1 MPNLIGD
8 ALAKCAKYNPT
19 GEFLVYGDKRVT
31 WLDMNERVNRL
42 AAALSAQGVKKGD
55 NVVLMFHNC
64 PEFFEANYAI
74 QKLGAVAV
82 PMNYRFVPREI
93 IYQAQHCEA
102 VAFIFEEIW
111 LDAVLEAAPE
121 LIGVKTFI
129 HKGAAQEN
137 MLDYE
142 ALIASY
148 PPVEPRVN
156 VYEDETCVI
165 CYTGGTT
172 GTPKGV
178 MLTYKNH
185 ISLLHT
191 MIDGIIPRLHNISI
205 PEDVR
210 KRIGLPN
217 FVFSVLESSAVKWVL
232 QRSLLQNGI
241 IKLAKNM
248 IGSSLALRLSK
259 NQQIKQMMPSFPM
272 FHDAAYQ
279 NAIMAP
285 ITGNMTLIMPSS
297 PHFDPEEVCMLVQ
310 REKPALL
317 GNVPTGWKKLLKYK
331 DIGNYDLSSV
341 VIAATGGGVCPAA
354 LKRKIFA
361 RFPGVIIADGFGQTE
376 MAPTTSFKIDVSAD
390 SLKDRSVGKPMVE
403 TRIVDESDNDVLQG
417 EIGEIIYRSPTIM
430 KGYYKE
436 EDKTSE
442 VIKDGW
448 FYSGDLGWIDDEGDV
463 RVAERKNECISTGG
477 EKIFPGEIE
486 DILAEHDKI
495 QDICVIGVP
504 DETWGNS
511 VRAVIRLNEGDT
523 ATKEEIIDWCRGK
536 MAGYKKPRTVL
547 FVDEFPISAVGKVQ
561 RNRVRELYGAPTEVQ
576 VRAAVTAK
584 PKKKKKS
591 EGVLD

>member
-1 MPNLIGD
+1 
-8 ALAKCAKYNPT
+8 
-19 GEFLVYGDKRVT
+19 
-31 WLDMNERVNRL
+31 
-42 AAALSAQGVKKGD
+42 
-55 NVVLMFHNC
+55 
-64 PEFFEANYAI
+64 
-74 QKLGAVAV
+74 
-82 PMNYRFVPREI
+82 
-93 IYQAQHCEA
+93 
-102 VAFIFEEIW
+102 
-111 LDAVLEAAPE
+111 
-121 LIGVKTFI
+121 
-129 HKGAAQEN
+129 
-137 MLDYE
+137 
-142 ALIASY
+142 
-148 PPVEPRVN
+148 
-156 VYEDETCVI
+156 
-165 CYTGGTT
+165 
-172 GTPKGV
+172 
-178 MLTYKNH
+178 
-185 ISLLHT
+185 
-191 MIDGIIPRLHNISI
+191 
-205 PEDVR
+205 
-210 KRIGLPN
+210 
-217 FVFSVLESSAVKWVL
+217 
-232 QRSLLQNGI
+232 
-241 IKLAKNM
+241 
-248 IGSSLALRLSK
+248 
-259 NQQIKQMMPSFPM
+259 
-272 FHDAAYQ
+272 
-279 NAIMAP
+279 
-285 ITGNMTLIMPSS
+285 
-297 PHFDPEEVCMLVQ
+297 
-310 REKPALL
+310 
-317 GNVPTGWKKLLKYK
+317 
-331 DIGNYDLSSV
+331 
-341 VIAATGGGVCPAA
+341 
-354 LKRKIFA
+354 
-361 RFPGVIIADGFGQTE
+361 
-376 MAPTTSFKIDVSAD
+376 APTTSFKIDVSAD